1 MQALI
6 GEAGRRGGRWS
17 SRRGEGSEAGERT
30 GGLEEAEGE
39 RERSEMAGSRVS
51 TIRGSR
57 LSSTSRL
64 SSIGI
69 SIMLM
74 LTRVDALLEEDCVQ
88 VTI

>member
-6 GEAGRRGGRWS
+6 GEEGRRWS

-57 LSSTSRL
+57 LSSTSTTSRL

-69 SIMLM
+69 SIMMM
-74 LTRVDALLEEDCVQ
+74 LTRVGALLEEDCVQ

>member
-1 MQALI
+1 
-6 GEAGRRGGRWS
+6 
-17 SRRGEGSEAGERT
+17 
-30 GGLEEAEGE
+30 
-39 RERSEMAGSRVS
+39 MAGSRVT

-57 LSSTSRL
+57 LSSTSTTSRL

-74 LTRVDALLEEDCVQ
+74 LTRADALLEEDCVQ

>member
-1 MQALI
+1 
-6 GEAGRRGGRWS
+6 
-17 SRRGEGSEAGERT
+17 
-30 GGLEEAEGE
+30 
-39 RERSEMAGSRVS
+39 MAGSRVT

-74 LTRVDALLEEDCVQ
+74 LTRVGALLEEDCVQ

>member
-1 MQALI
+1 M
-6 GEAGRRGGRWS
+6 GGRCS

-39 RERSEMAGSRVS
+39 RERSEMAGSGV
-51 TIRGSR
+51 TIMGSR

-74 LTRVDALLEEDCVQ
+74 LTRVGALLEEDCVQ